1 MGEEKAPKS
10 NGFEVKRLLPYC
22 AMLASLCLVLSI
34 TVRLPGF
41 KSWLGGF
48 VEGQLEASLG
58 EEVELGDLKISLLP
72 LALHVDSVRIGNQKL
87 PTIQVESVSVDFD
100 FYGLGGINTLH
111 LEKPQAQFHFKN
123 GQLVELPGLSWGAE
137 TVGRLPW
144 DTLSISQGNFGVD
157 SGTSELS
164 LTNVNLKPSGHGVGN
179 AKIDQLS
186 LRHGTWEQVAS
197 DVQIRELALTKERIG
212 ADSVLVE
219 TPLGRIEGGLWVSGA
234 EHKWSGDVRVVVALT
249 ELDGLLPDS
258 MMLEG
263 RLEADLKLGGVGE
276 NFSAKGPLRSNV
288 ILERHKTRK
297 TRTELSDLAA
307 TLVLTKNG
315 FSLEDGQTPWCD
327 GVLDLAF
334 STGFSGQDA
343 TLRLAGK
350 RVSLE
355 SVLREDGGFPHPWVR
370 MEADYLLDLTGSLQ
384 PLDLSGDFRVRGDE
398 LVVVNEGLHSKNRPV
413 LELETGEVGGGFHL
427 DSTGYRIQSDTV
439 ELPNSQG
446 SLSLFLA
453 HGLFPKFDLN
463 LDLNQLDFGKIQPLG
478 GLKLGGLGELSGRL
492 WGNLGRPLQ
501 VEGMASVDRFKA
513 IGVDWADHLETR
525 ITSPDLKVIHFQPL
539 LAGKGESRIQG
550 SLVLDFQPTGLELAV
565 DLLVAEARVQDLL
578 GMVVDTDGVT
588 GLAEGS
594 VSLSGP
600 PQTLSGDI
608 ELELG
613 NVNLFGESFSEGH
626 LNARLIEGRIL
637 VDPLRLSRN
646 ASEESL
652 WFRGAIDSKDWTING
667 AVNADRIRPQSQLFG
682 TWISGDIYA
691 DIALTGPLMS
701 PVPKGRIALR
711 EGRLRQEP
719 VGVSLFQFE
728 RVDDELI
735 WTGSLFDD
743 ALSVRA
749 RQQIGGLWRYSLEGG
764 WRGFPVH
771 AIHPVAA
778 DGRPIRALLDG
789 GFVFQGNWRDGQS
802 SLHGRATADAFSF
815 SWGDFNFQNG
825 SVWTLDVMGGEGV
838 ASDLDLR
845 GSGMS
850 FSGGFQWNESG
861 LRADGSG
868 TALMGLLPVLA
879 PGVEIADGPVEL
891 ALRIDTGSAGPHF
904 ILDAKTTGASL
915 RTRWFPH
922 TLEGFTARLLA
933 TEEGYS
939 LSNLSGSLGGGR
951 FTADGHILADGG
963 WPTRFDLQAQLDNGR
978 IRYFGFLPTLEG
990 DARLSLAGPLKQL
1003 ELSGDIHLDDVR
1015 FSDRV
1020 DWEQWMLDLR
1030 NSKLADRVENV
1041 ESDPLFSMNLRVEG
1055 QGTTRIRNNLAHG
1068 NADVE
1073 LQVLGDTDRPGL
1085 LGTVRMLPG
1094 ARMTIQDREFEVARA
1109 ELHYVDPWSFDPEL
1123 DILLNTDIRSR
1134 DELYRIEMQVGGP
1147 FSDWFTVAS
1156 SQPSLSQSD
1165 INALL
1170 LFGLTREELE
1180 RFGGVNAA
1188 ILLEGADI
1196 LLHGVGFDN
1205 RALERL
1211 GGGSLPFDRVELVTG
1226 VSERGNQIS
1235 SETRVLLEKKL
1246 PDPYNVDLRLEFNP
1260 FRNAEN
1266 YLEMEKQLG
1275 DSVFLTLYRT
1285 SLEQERSVKIG
1296 GAYGLDFKV
1305 RWEVE

>member
-10 NGFEVKRLLPYC
+10 KGFEVKRLLPHC
-22 AMLASLCLVLSI
+22 AIFATLCLVLSA
-34 TVRLPGF
+34 TVRLPVF
-41 KSWLGGF
+41 KTWLTGF

-58 EEVELGDLKISLLP
+58 EEVELGELEISLLP
-72 LALHVDSVRIGNQKL
+72 LHLQVASVRVGNPKR
-87 PTIQVESVSVDFD
+87 PTIQVEAVSVDFD

-111 LEKPQAQFHFKN
+111 LEKPQALFHLEN

-137 TVGRLPW
+137 AVGRLPW

-157 SGTSELS
+157 SGVSS
-164 LTNVNLKPSGHGVGN
+164 LFLKNVDLEPAGHGVGN
-179 AKIDQLS
+179 AKIERLI
-186 LRHGTWEQVAS
+186 LGHGSWEQVAS
-197 DVQIRELALTKERIG
+197 DVRIRELALTTERIG

-219 TPLGRIEGGLWVSGA
+219 TPLGRIEGGVWMSGPD
-234 EHKWSGDVRVVVALT
+234 HKWSGDVRVAVALA
-249 ELDGLLPDS
+249 ELGGLLPDT

-263 RLEADLKLGGVGE
+263 RLEADLKLSGTGE
-276 NFSAKGPLRSNV
+276 TFSAKGPMRSNV
-288 ILERHKTRK
+288 VLERNTTRK
-297 TRTELSDLAA
+297 RRTEFSDLAA
-307 TLVLTKNG
+307 TLVLTKRGLSIEN
-315 FSLEDGQTPWCD
+315 GQTPWCE
-327 GVLDLAF
+327 GVLDLGF
-334 STGFSGQDA
+334 STAFSGQDS

-355 SVLREDGGFPHPWVR
+355 TFLREESGYPHPWVG
-370 MEADYLLDLTGSLQ
+370 MEADYALNLNGSIL
-384 PLDLSGDFRVRGDE
+384 PLDLSGDFKIRGDE
-398 LVVVNEGLHSKNRPV
+398 LSVVNKGLHSKNRPV
-413 LELETGEVGGGFHL
+413 LELQTGEVGGEIQV
-427 DSTGYRIQSDTV
+427 DTTGYRIQSDAV
-439 ELPNSQG
+439 ELPNSRG

-453 HGLFPKFDLN
+453 HGLFPAFDLN
-463 LDLNQLDFGKIQPLG
+463 LDLNQMDFGTIQPLG
-478 GLKLGGLGELSGRL
+478 GLNLGGHGELSGRV

-501 VEGMASVDRFKA
+501 VEGMASADRFEA
-513 IGVDWADHLETR
+513 LGVDWADHLETR
-525 ITSPDLKVIHFQPL
+525 ITSADLKVIQFQPL
-539 LAGKGESRIQG
+539 LVDRGESRLQG
-550 SLVLDFQPTGLELAV
+550 SLVLDFQPTGLDMAV
-565 DLLVAEARVQDLL
+565 DLLVTEARVQDLL
-578 GMVVDTDGVT
+578 GMVVDSNGVT

-594 VSLSGP
+594 LSLNGP
-600 PQTLSGDI
+600 PERLSGDI
-608 ELELG
+608 DLVLG

-626 LNARLIEGRIL
+626 MDARLIEGRIL
-637 VDPLRLSRN
+637 MDPLRLSRN

-652 WFRGAIDSKDWTING
+652 WFRGAIDSKDWTVNG
-667 AVNADRIRPQSQLFG
+667 AVNADKIRPESPLFG
-682 TWISGDIYA
+682 TWVSGDVYA
-691 DIALTGPLMS
+691 DIALTGPLVS

-711 EGRLRQEP
+711 EGRLREEP

-735 WTGSLFDD
+735 WTGALFAD

-749 RQQIGGLWRYSLEGG
+749 RQQIGGEWRYSLEGG

-771 AIHPVAA
+771 AIHPMAA

-789 GFVFQGNWRDGQS
+789 GFVFQGNWREGQS
-802 SLHGRATADAFSF
+802 SLHGRATADSFSF
-815 SWGDFNFQNG
+815 SWGDFNLQNRQ
-825 SVWTLDVMGGEGV
+825 VWTLDVMGGQGV
-838 ASDLDLR
+838 ASDLDLV

-850 FSGGFQWNESG
+850 FSGGLQWNEAG
-861 LRADGSG
+861 LQADGSG
-868 TALMGLLPVLA
+868 MALMGLLPVLA
-879 PGVEIADGPVEL
+879 PGIEIADGPVEL
-891 ALRIDTGSAGPHF
+891 ALRVDTTAAGPHF
-904 ILDAKTTGASL
+904 LLDAKTTGANL

-922 TLEGFTARLLA
+922 TLESFTGRLLA
-933 TEEGYS
+933 TEQGYS
-939 LSNLSGSLGGGR
+939 LSSLSGSLGGGR
-951 FTADGHILADGG
+951 FTADGHILAEAG
-963 WPTRFDLQAQLDNGR
+963 WPSRFDLQAQLDNGR

-990 DARLSLAGPLKQL
+990 DARLSLAGPVKQL

-1015 FSDRV
+1015 FSERI

-1041 ESDPLFSMNLRVEG
+1041 ERDPLFSMNLSVEG
-1055 QGTTRIRNNLAHG
+1055 KGSARIRNNLAHG

-1094 ARMTIQDREFEVARA
+1094 ARMTIQDREFEVDRA

-1134 DELYRIEMQVGGP
+1134 EELYRIEMQVGGP

-1188 ILLEGADI
+1188 VLLEGADI

-1226 VSERGNQIS
+1226 VSERGNQVS
-1235 SETRVLLEKKL
+1235 SETRVLLEKQL
-1246 PDPYNVDLRLEFNP
+1246 SDPYNVDLRLEFNP

-1266 YLEMEKQLG
+1266 YLEMEKQVG
-1275 DSVFLTLYRT
+1275 DSVYLTLYRT